1 MAARLEL
8 LKKNLDIFNFSYM
21 EDSAK
26 LLSFLRLP
34 HETIKVLQIHSF
46 VTKCLGLKR
55 KWEGLPGNKP
65 AMTNQYVGYSC

>member
-1 MAARLEL
+1 
-8 LKKNLDIFNFSYM
+8 M

-26 LLSFLRLP
+26 LLSFLRLL
-34 HETIKVLQIHSF
+34 HETSEVLQIHSF
-46 VTKCLGLKR
+46 VTKCLALKR

>member
-8 LKKNLDIFNFSYM
+8 LKKYRNIQCFQHGGFD
-21 EDSAK
+21 

-34 HETIKVLQIHSF
+34 QEISKVLQIHSF
-46 VTKCLGLKR
+46 VTKCLELKR

-65 AMTNQYVGYSC
+65 AMTNQYVEYSC